1 MSRDPMIYL
10 NQPPAADLPF
20 DIGDHGND
28 TAPAAVIW
36 HVPLGA
42 EEFGGLLLLF

>member
-1 MSRDPMIYL
+1 MIHA
-10 NQPPAADLPF
+10 NQSSAADLPF
-20 DIGDHGND
+20 DIGDDVDD
-28 TAPAAVIW
+28 TVLAAVFW